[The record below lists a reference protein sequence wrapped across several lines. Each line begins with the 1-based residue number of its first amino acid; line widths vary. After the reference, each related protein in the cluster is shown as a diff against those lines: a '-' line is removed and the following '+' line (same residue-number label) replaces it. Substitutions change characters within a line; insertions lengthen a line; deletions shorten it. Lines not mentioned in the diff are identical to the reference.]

1 VELVV
6 AIQRDGYSGP
16 ANQLLFAIDYWTHQ
30 SVLVIE
36 NHSEHVE
43 NYDAEPIEPKLCL
56 LLSED

>member
-1 VELVV
+1 MV
-6 AIQRDGYSGP
+6 AIQRDDYSGP

-36 NHSEHVE
+36 NHSEHEE
-43 NYDAEPIEPKLCL
+43 NYDAEPIEPKLSL